1 MEACRWEGRRRTD
14 FRVYGFQQGFKQDG
28 FMSGSGQAG
37 RGAVPEGG
45 RPVSGSPAAESAD
58 KGLSGG
64 TPPSAGLH
72 WYAAYTRPN
81 REFAVRERLESLGVE
96 CFLPTEEIVR
106 ETPFGRKKAV
116 APLIYGMIFIR
127 TDKATSF
134 SLINDHFLRIV
145 YLKDPESRHS
155 LVIPD
160 KQMSDFRFVLDV
172 AGSGVEV
179 LNKDLRAG
187 DRVRVVKGPLAGL
200 EGELI
205 RVRGH
210 KRVVIR
216 IDGVASIA
224 TSYIPGSHLER
235 INKGQCKE
243 A

>member
-1 MEACRWEGRRRTD
+1 MGIVND
-14 FRVYGFQQGFKQDG
+14 HIND
-28 FMSGSGQAG
+28 SDSPLAG
-37 RGAVPEGG
+37 RE
-45 RPVSGSPAAESAD
+45 
-58 KGLSGG
+58 
-64 TPPSAGLH
+64 LH

-81 REFAVRERLESLGVE
+81 REFAVKGQLDGLGVE
-96 CFLPTEEIVR
+96 NFLPTEELVR

-116 APLIYGMIFIR
+116 APLIHGMIFIR
-127 TDKATSF
+127 TDRATSF

-145 YLKDPESRHS
+145 YLKDAGGRRS

-160 KQMSDFRFVLDV
+160 KQMSDFMFVLDV

-179 LNKDLRAG
+179 LNKDLRQG

-216 IDGVASIA
+216 IEGVASIA
-224 TSYIPGSHLER
+224 TTYIPGSHLER
-235 INKGQCKE
+235 IK
-243 A
+243 

>member
-1 MEACRWEGRRRTD
+1 MSVAQL
-14 FRVYGFQQGFKQDG
+14 YN
-28 FMSGSGQAG
+28 FMNFTNLMNDSVASAG
-37 RGAVPEGG
+37 RE
-45 RPVSGSPAAESAD
+45 
-58 KGLSGG
+58 
-64 TPPSAGLH
+64 LH

-81 REFAVRERLESLGVE
+81 REFAVKESLDGLGVE
-96 CFLPTEEIVR
+96 NFLPTEELVK

-116 APLIYGMIFIR
+116 APLIRGMIFIR
-127 TDKATSF
+127 TDRDTSF

-145 YLKDPESRHS
+145 YLKDIGGRHS

-160 KQMSDFRFVLDV
+160 KQMADFMFVLDV

-179 LNKDLRAG
+179 LNKDLKQG

-216 IDGVASIA
+216 IEGVASIA
-224 TSYIPGSHLER
+224 TTYIPGSHLER
-235 INKGQCKE
+235 IK
-243 A
+243 